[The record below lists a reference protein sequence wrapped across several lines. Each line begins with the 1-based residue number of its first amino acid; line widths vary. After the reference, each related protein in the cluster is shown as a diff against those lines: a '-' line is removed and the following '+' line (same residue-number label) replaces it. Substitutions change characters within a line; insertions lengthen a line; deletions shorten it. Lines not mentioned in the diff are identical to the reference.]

1 MKISLLSA
9 WNSDSGA
16 ATHAE
21 FIGREWIKMGHNLSV
36 FSFIKSDSH
45 GNLFLRKDEP
55 YVVRC
60 FGTPRTN
67 FFNPK
72 PITEKRADIL
82 IVEDLGMLPNNE
94 LAKIFPLLK
103 KGAKTINII
112 HDNKLST
119 DPSFY
124 LFDWDKVVVF
134 DQRYKKVFKSVYPE
148 EIIKTIPYPCGPW
161 KVGSQNKARRELKLP
176 KDKKIILIFGWWAKT
191 LLPYLSS
198 IKKISNVFPIYLLVV
213 SKDQKMKKKYLSFHG
228 KKMKVDFREKIVSI
242 EVLYKYSHASDV
254 VIFGDKKA
262 KGVVVC
268 STALS
273 LVGAGCPIIVPDSK
287 FFETF
292 KSGVFKYKNKKEL
305 VKKIITVFK
314 KGKRYKKTLGKMKK
328 FVVNN
333 NPRKIAQKYI
343 NLFKKLII

>member
-45 GNLFLRKDEP
+45 GNFFLRKDEP

-60 FGTPRTN
+60 FGTPKTN
-67 FFNPK
+67 FFNPR
-72 PITEKRADIL
+72 PIIEKKADIL
-82 IVEDLGMLPNNE
+82 IVEDLGMLPKNK

-103 KGAKTINII
+103 KKVRTINII
-112 HDNKLST
+112 HDNKLSS

-124 LFDWDKVVVF
+124 LFDWDKVVTF
-134 DQRYKKVFKSVYPE
+134 DQRYKRVFENVYPRK
-148 EIIKTIPYPCGPW
+148 IIETIPYPCGPW
-161 KVGSQNKARRELKLP
+161 KKGSQSKARKGLKLP

-198 IKKISNVFPIYLLVV
+198 IKKISNFFPIYLLVI
-213 SKDQKMKKKYLSFHG
+213 SKDKKMKKKYLSCQE
-228 KKMKVDFREKIVSI
+228 KKMKVDFMEKIVPI
-242 EVLYKYSHASDV
+242 EVLYDYLHASDV
-254 VIFGDKKA
+254 VIFGDKKVE
-262 KGVVVC
+262 GVVVC

-273 LVGAGCPIIVPDSK
+273 LVGAGCPLIVPDSR

-292 KSGVFKYKNKKEL
+292 KSGVFKYKNKRKL
-305 VKKIITVFK
+305 KKNIITVFK
-314 KGKRYKKTLGKMKK
+314 KEGRYKKTLDEMKK
-328 FVVNN
+328 FVANN
-333 NPRKIAQKYI
+333 NPRKIAQEYI